1 MDHLVYTAMN
11 GAKQTMLRQAT
22 NNHNLA
28 NLSTTGFRA
37 DYDAAVAKPVYGPG
51 EASRVYTLDERAGVN
66 FNQGP
71 TTQTGRDMDVAVSG
85 KGFIAVQGRDGTEAY
100 TRAGD
105 LRVSASGFL
114 ETGAGHPVM
123 GNGGPITLP
132 PYEKLDIA
140 KDGTISIIPLGQAET
155 DVAVIDRIKLVKPEN
170 EELEKSEDGLL
181 RLKNGDIAEADA
193 EVKLATG
200 ALEGSNVNA
209 VSSLVTMI
217 ELSRQFE
224 MHIKVM
230 KAAEEADQSS
240 SKLLSLR

>member
-1 MDHLVYTAMN
+1 MDHLIYTAMN
-11 GAKQTMLRQAT
+11 GARQVMERQAT

-37 DYDAAVAKPVYGPG
+37 DYDASMALPVYGPG
-51 EASRVYTLDERAGVN
+51 HASRVYTQDSTVGINFSQGATVN
-66 FNQGP
+66 
-71 TTQTGRDMDVAVSG
+71 TGRDMDVAVG
-85 KGFIAVQGRDGTEAY
+85 GNGFIAVQGRDGLEGY

-105 LRVSASGFL
+105 LRVSAEGFL

-140 KDGTISIIPLGQAET
+140 SDGTISIIPLGQAET
-155 DVAVIDRIKLVKPEN
+155 EVAVIDRIKLVNPQQG
-170 EELEKSEDGLL
+170 ELEKGEDGLL
-181 RLKNGDIAEADA
+181 RLKNGDVAEADA
-193 EVKLATG
+193 DVKLMTG
-200 ALEGSNVNA
+200 SLESSNVNA
-209 VSSLVTMI
+209 VSSLVNMI

-224 MHIKVM
+224 MHIKIL

-240 SKLLSLR
+240 AKVLSMS